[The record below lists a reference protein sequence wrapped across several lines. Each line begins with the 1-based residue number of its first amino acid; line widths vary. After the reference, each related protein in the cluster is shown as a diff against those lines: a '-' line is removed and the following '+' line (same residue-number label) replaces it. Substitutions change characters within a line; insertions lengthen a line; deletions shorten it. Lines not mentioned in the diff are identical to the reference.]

1 MKKLSLLLV
10 VLFLAVTGFAQE
22 KENGKVYIE
31 HPALQKVNQFW
42 QAFVAGDKDA
52 YTSFLADTVAI
63 VRNGNFWRSPK
74 ENMAKGLD
82 WWAKEF
88 ENLKVVTDTPAY
100 ADAILYDE
108 GGLWVQDW
116 LRIKATHTKSGINMD
131 LRLHNLYSF
140 NEDGKIA
147 SLHQYFNNDIF
158 EAINTS
164 GGTIENGE
172 VYIQH
177 PYIIT
182 VRKAVNAYAAKDA
195 ATLKTFYAEGARF
208 SNSTMKWRES
218 IGLDEVLA
226 GWQGFWDKTEDIYL
240 EQVGYPDCIYYAKND
255 EYNVYSWWILRTT
268 MKESGKKIAAP
279 IMLSI
284 SFDKEGKITRDMAYY
299 SSNHFEE

>member
-1 MKKLSLLLV
+1 MKKLATLILLSLLMT
-10 VLFLAVTGFAQE
+10 TGFAQ
-22 KENGKVYIE
+22 KENGKVFIE
-31 HPALQKVNQFW
+31 HPALGKVNQLWAAFEKGD
-42 QAFVAGDKDA
+42 QASYAA
-52 YTSFLADTVAI
+52 FLADTIRVI
-63 VRNGNFWRSPK
+63 RNGNMFKQTR
-74 ENMAKGLD
+74 EEAAKGLD

-88 ENLKVVTDTPAY
+88 ENLKVVADTPAY

-116 LRIKATHTKSGINMD
+116 LRIKGRHIKSGINLD

-140 NEDGKIA
+140 NDDGKIA

-195 ATLKTFYAEGARF
+195 ATLRTFYAKDARF
-208 SNSTMKWRES
+208 SSSTMKWRES
-218 IGLDEVLA
+218 IGLDEVLE
-226 GWQGFWDKTEDIYL
+226 GWKSFWDKTEDIYL

-279 IMLSI
+279 LMLSI
-284 SFDKEGKITRDMAYY
+284 SFDKDGKITRDMAYY

>member
-1 MKKLSLLLV
+1 MKKLSLSIVVLLLV
-10 VLFLAVTGFAQE
+10 ATSFAQ
-22 KENGKVYIE
+22 KENGIVYID
-31 HPALQKVNQFW
+31 HPALQKVNQYW
-42 QAFVAGDKDA
+42 EAFTTNNKDA
-52 YTSFLADTVAI
+52 YTALLADTVGI
-63 VRNGNFWRSPK
+63 MRNGNFWKSPK
-74 ENMAKGLD
+74 ERMANGLD

-116 LRIKATHTKSGINMD
+116 LRVKGRHIKSGINLD

-140 NEDGKIA
+140 NDDGKIA
-147 SLHQYFNNDIF
+147 SIHQYFNNDVF

-195 ATLKTFYAEGARF
+195 ATLRTFYAEDARF

-218 IGLDEVLA
+218 VGLDEALK
-226 GWQGFWDKTEDIYL
+226 GWQGFWDNTEDIYL

-268 MKESGKKIAAP
+268 MKDSGKKIAAP
-279 IMLSI
+279 LMLSI
-284 SFDKEGKITRDMAYY
+284 SFDKDGKITRDMAYY
-299 SSNHFEE
+299 SSNQFEE